1 MITAKAFAG
10 KHYAVYGLAR
20 SGLATVEALLA
31 SGAKVTAWDA
41 KEEARA
47 QARPAGPPSRI
58 ADLDDADLAQF
69 DSLVVTPGLPL
80 NRHPIAQR
88 ARDAGVEIIGDIEL
102 FARARPELP
111 PHKVV
116 GITGTNGKSTTTALV
131 HHILKTAGVPT
142 TMGGNIGLPIL
153 AQDPLPEGGVYVL
166 ELSSY
171 QIDLTQSLDCDVAV
185 LLNITPDHLDR
196 YESFEAYAASKARL
210 FEMQSTE
217 HVARHLPTT
226 TRRCDDRHRAIAASM
241 PSTTGS
247 SSDDGDLRS
256 EQTRLAGL
264 QGPHNAQNAAAA
276 IAVCQALG
284 HRLTSRSNEGLRTYP
299 GLPHRMER
307 IREKDGV
314 TFVNDSKATNP
325 TATAP
330 ALAAFEHI
338 RWICGGQAKT
348 DNLDECAPHLRPC
361 RARPIPLAKR
371 ANCSLRSCR
380 RTWLWHSAKRSSARW
395 ARRLRRRS
403 AGDTVLLSPAC
414 ASFDQ
419 FRDFEDRGDQF
430 RRSGGGVM
438 IKSISGQIKAKAA
451 LMDPSHYG
459 RSDTSALGRWFWEID
474 KVLLLLVTRADRD
487 RPDRGR
493 RRLARRRRSA
503 IRAATSASTSFI
515 ISGASSR
522 GSRSAFR

>member
-1 MITAKAFAG
+1 VITARAFAG
-10 KHYAVYGLAR
+10 KYYAVYGLAR
-20 SGLATVEALLA
+20 SGIATVEALLA
-31 SGAKVTAWDA
+31 SGARVTAWDA

-47 QARPAGPPSRI
+47 KAPVAAEI
-58 ADLDDADLAQF
+58 ANLDEANLSQF

-80 NRHPIAQR
+80 NKHPIAQR

-111 PHKVV
+111 PHKVI

-131 HHILKTAGVPT
+131 HHILQAAGVPT

-210 FEMQSTE
+210 FEMQSAGRTAIFIADDPPTMTIAE
-217 HVARHLPTT
+217 AVPGWISTFIQVGRDHVPGQESWPA
-226 TRRCDDRHRAIAASM
+226 
-241 PSTTGS
+241 
-247 SSDDGDLRS
+247 
-256 EQTRLAGL
+256 L
-264 QGPHNAQNAAAA
+264 QGPHNSRNAIAA
-276 IAVCQALG
+276 IAVAGALG
-284 HRLTSRSNEGLRTYP
+284 VNDGIAHSETLIRPNEKIKEGLSTYP

-307 IREKDGV
+307 VRDKDRV
-314 TFVNDSKATNP
+314 LFVNDSKATNP

-330 ALAAFEHI
+330 ALAAFERI

-348 DNLDECAPHLRPC
+348 DNLEECAPHFGHV
-361 RARPIPLAKR
+361 AKAYTIGEAAELFER
-371 ANCSLRSCR
+371 LLGPHMPVKNCGKLDVAVREAAAD
-380 RTWLWHSAKRSSARW
+380 SA
-395 ARRLRRRS
+395 

-430 RRSGGGVM
+430 R
-438 IKSISGQIKAKAA
+438 
-451 LMDPSHYG
+451 
-459 RSDTSALGRWFWEID
+459 E
-474 KVLLLLVTRADRD
+474 LVE
-487 RPDRGR
+487 G
-493 RRLARRRRSA
+493 L
-503 IRAATSASTSFI
+503 
-515 ISGASSR
+515 
-522 GSRSAFR
+522 